1 MEKQVVI
8 ICGSDKDLD
17 HAKKIKDCL
26 GEWGIAVKTHVIS
39 AHKVPE
45 ILSEVI
51 KEYNK
56 YEGLMCYV
64 TIAGRSN
71 GLSGCTAASAVHPV
85 IGCPPFSD
93 KADMMVNLNSTIQMP
108 SETPVITVLD
118 PNNVANIV
126 ARMFALQD
134 NEMKQKVENHISKI
148 KQSFI
153 NHERSVS

>member
-17 HAKKIKDCL
+17 HAKKIKDSL
-26 GEWGIAVKTHVIS
+26 NEWTIPVKIHVIS

-51 KEYNK
+51 NDYNK
-56 YEGLMCYV
+56 FDGLLCYV

-93 KADMMVNLNSTIQMP
+93 KADMMVNLHSTIQMP

-118 PNNVANIV
+118 PNNVANVV

-134 NEMKQKVENHISKI
+134 SEMKQQVKDHISKI
-148 KQSFI
+148 KQSFN
-153 NHERSVS
+153 NHERSVG